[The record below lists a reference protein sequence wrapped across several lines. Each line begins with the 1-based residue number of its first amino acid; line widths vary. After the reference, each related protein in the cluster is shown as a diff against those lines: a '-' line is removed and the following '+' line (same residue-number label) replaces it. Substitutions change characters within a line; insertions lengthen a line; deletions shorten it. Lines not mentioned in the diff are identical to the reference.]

1 MRSSSDV
8 SAATLSPMSRRCA
21 TIRSASR
28 PITRTIRDVTKRMTS
43 VSAIA
48 RRPRAIDRIS
58 ATASAATN
66 RNPDIGKKT
75 RSGRKYMMIRTI
87 VEKYFAASFTGWNL
101 EWPMRLR

>member
-28 PITRTIRDVTKRMTS
+28 PITRTISDVTNRTTS

-48 RRPRAIDRIS
+48 RRPRAIERPIATTS
-58 ATASAATN
+58 ASPNSVA
-66 RNPDIGKKT
+66 DIGKKT

-87 VEKYFAASFTGWNL
+87 VEKYLAASFTGWNL
-101 EWPMRLR
+101 ERPMRLR